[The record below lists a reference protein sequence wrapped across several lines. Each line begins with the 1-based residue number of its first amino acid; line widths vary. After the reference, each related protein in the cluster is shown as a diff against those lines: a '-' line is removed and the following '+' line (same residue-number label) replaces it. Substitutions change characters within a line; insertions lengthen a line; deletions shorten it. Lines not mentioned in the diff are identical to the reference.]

1 MIAALLRSDV
11 GKATVGFVLLA
22 LLFWLLES
30 LWPEDRAQRKLRKG
44 TLTDTLYFFF
54 LIPATKLISTVV
66 LAIGI
71 FFTLRLIPIHSVPL
85 VAAQPGWAQGL
96 EILLL
101 GDLIGYWTHRAFHTW
116 SVIWPIHAVH
126 HSSEQLDWLSS
137 VRVHPLDTILSR
149 FFQVMPLFLLGFSAK
164 TLAPYALFL
173 AIYPIL
179 LHANLSWTYGPFKYV
194 IASPAYHRWHHAAE
208 QNALFRNYSGLFP
221 FVDMIFGTAY
231 FPTRKPVAYGL
242 YQDHLSNNIFT
253 QLLYPFRRKM
263 KAPVA
268 PQGATPALPAIQP
281 HAPPSA
287 AYPPAY
293 PPPYPPMASPYATSP
308 QWPQP
313 AVPSPDLFAE
323 TLPDMHNAPT
333 LRR

>member
-1 MIAALLRSDV
+1 MIAAFLRSDV
-11 GKATVGFVLLA
+11 GKAMIGFVLLA
-22 LLFWLLES
+22 LFFWLLES
-30 LWPEDRAQRKLRKG
+30 LWPEDRKQCKIRKG
-44 TLTDTLYFFF
+44 AITDTLYYFL
-54 LIPATKLISTVV
+54 LIPATKLISTIV

-71 FFTLRLIPIHSVPL
+71 FFTLRFIPIHSVPL
-85 VAAQPGWAQGL
+85 VAAQPGWAQGF

-137 VRVHPLDTILSR
+137 VRVHPLDTIISR
-149 FFQVMPLFLLGFSAK
+149 FCQTMPLFLLGFSGKA
-164 TLAPYALFL
+164 LAPYALFL

-179 LHANLSWTYGPFKYV
+179 LHANLAWTYGPFKYV

-208 QNALFRNYSGLFP
+208 ENALFKNYSGLFP

-253 QLLYPFRRKM
+253 QLLYPFRHK
-263 KAPVA
+263 KQAPVA
-268 PQGATPALPAIQP
+268 APAQIATPAVQ
-281 HAPPSA
+281 APFA
-287 AYPPAY
+287 AHPF
-293 PPPYPPMASPYATSP
+293 ATAP

-313 AVPSPDLFAE
+313 IAPQPWPD
-323 TLPDMHNAPT
+323 TNNAPT
-333 LRR
+333 VRG